1 MEKIQCLK
9 ENIINPDQTY
19 QYDVDTLKG
28 IPIVI
33 DNGKVNYINYEFHIW
48 FIISGAYQCRVGF
61 ANDDQPKLI
70 FRNLIAKLRGKK
82 VFLFYDNQFMNW
94 K

>member
-1 MEKIQCLK
+1 MK

-19 QYDVDTLKG
+19 EYDVDTFKA

-33 DNGKVNYINYEFHIW
+33 DNGKVNYINYKFYIW
-48 FIISGAYQCRVGF
+48 FIILGAYQCRVGF

-82 VFLFYDNQFMNW
+82 VLLFYDSQFIN
-94 K
+94 

>member
-1 MEKIQCLK
+1 MKNRDTKDASHMTTLHLFAFIKNVFVWLKNVYVRLNLTHSIMEKIQCLK

-33 DNGKVNYINYEFHIW
+33 DNGKVNYINYEFHI
-48 FIISGAYQCRVGF
+48 
-61 ANDDQPKLI
+61 
-70 FRNLIAKLRGKK
+70 
-82 VFLFYDNQFMNW
+82 
-94 K
+94 